1 MTQLRMHMCRSLNY
15 CPPPNKSK
23 ELPAKPA
30 PYSPEKPEK
39 TDDEIEPLLKM
50 VSTDTIKSWLLKLS
64 SYHTRHS
71 KSKYINEVADW
82 LRGEFESMGY
92 DDVGFHNYTENIDG
106 NSYDLKNVI
115 CNKNGTN
122 GNKRILI
129 CAHYDSRMKNL
140 GDSESRAP
148 GANDNASGV
157 SAILEI
163 ARVIRKQTLKYPLQ
177 FALFSGEEHGLLGSK
192 RYAKFVKD
200 HNIPI
205 YRLINLDMV
214 GYPKLNPGMVIIERD
229 NNGKPEHNQVKE
241 NDEDSIEFGKVMADM
256 SSYTDL
262 QIHLDSIFD
271 SDYEPFEAEGC
282 VVIGAYDGSADEV
295 QNPHYHDGSDT
306 PSLIDWNYLTSVTKM
321 VLATV
326 LKAAKGN
333 P

>member
-1 MTQLRMHMCRSLNY
+1 MYMCISLKHY
-15 CPPPNKSK
+15 PLPNGPKKMSV
-23 ELPAKPA
+23 KPI

-50 VSTDTIKSWLLKLS
+50 VSTDAIKSWLLKLS

-71 KSKYINEVADW
+71 KSRYINEVADW

-92 DDVGFHNYTENIDG
+92 DNVGFHDYTENIDG

-122 GNKRILI
+122 SDKHVLI
-129 CAHYDSRMKNL
+129 CAHYDSRVKNL

-157 SAILEI
+157 SAVLEI
-163 ARVIRKQTLKYPLQ
+163 ARVIRRQSLKHPLQ
-177 FALFSGEEHGLLGSK
+177 FVLFSGEEQGLLGSK

-200 HNIPI
+200 RNIHI

-214 GYPKLNPGMVIIERD
+214 AYPKLNPGIVIIERD
-229 NNGKPEHNQVKE
+229 NNERPEHNLVKE
-241 NDEDSIEFGKVMADM
+241 NDEDSIGFGKVMADM

-306 PSLIDWNYLTSVTKM
+306 FSLIDWNYLTSVTKM
-321 VLATV
+321 ILATV
-326 LKAAKGN
+326 LKTAKGN